1 MGKYEQK
8 LALLITTDLIRDGC
22 RRVPIIPLPVLFQNE
37 AGIKFSWFSY
47 LYSVA
52 PLLSLS
58 PPRARNDR
66 KAPPPHL
73 RKLLNQDNDSGI
85 LIVLA
90 ISQVNP
96 KVLGSLFCLRFK
108 KDPDRGSYTDLVY
121 IKPYCRIAP
130 YLVGIALGYLIY
142 IEKVAPSESPLVST
156 CRR

>member
-37 AGIKFSWFSY
+37 AGIKFNWFSY

-52 PLLSLS
+52 PLLSLP

-66 KAPPPHL
+66 KAPSPHL

-121 IKPYCRIAP
+121 IKPYCRSAP

>member
-1 MGKYEQK
+1 MGADVFPLYLCQFYSRTRRE
-8 LALLITTDLIRDGC
+8 LNSVDFHICILLR
-22 RRVPIIPLPVLFQNE
+22 
-37 AGIKFSWFSY
+37 
-47 LYSVA
+47 LYF
-52 PLLSLS
+52 LS
-58 PPRARNDR
+58 PPKGKKRQES
-66 KAPPPHL
+66 PPPHL